1 MPSDDHLLFL
11 LLLLLLLLLLSP
23 PTWKSA
29 FSPNFGAVSSPRL
42 NFFIVSSSVKSA
54 GFSLRR

>member
-11 LLLLLLLLLLSP
+11 FLLLLLLLLSP

-29 FSPNFGAVSSPRL
+29 FSPNFGAMSSPRL
-42 NFFIVSSSVKSA
+42 NFLIVSSSVKSA